1 MKFSPQKWM
10 DLKWNYRG
18 PKGRGRE
25 SCIFLYVSSIRSKNL
40 VKQHIFCK
48 DAFFLTFSQQNL
60 GVSRFVWCTQPNWTS
75 DSLLVWRGLGRG
87 THRSAQMLFRF
98 FSTTCDELTSRR
110 CHLAASSS
118 LYLSLARPKA
128 LVWIQRI
135 QSLLR
140 YFFMVFGVHVKKSH
154 MLLNCTIE
162 KIRTHYLFHHFCLFW
177 LKMSRLFSFYKSG
190 FFTS

>member
-1 MKFSPQKWM
+1 M

-48 DAFFLTFSQQNL
+48 DAFFLTFSQNL

-87 THRSAQMLFRF
+87 THRSAQTLFRF

-140 YFFMVFGVHVKKSH
+140 YFFYGIWTTCEKVSHVAKLHYRKNSNP
-154 MLLNCTIE
+154 LFISPILFVLIE
-162 KIRTHYLFHHFCLFW
+162 NVSIIYFL
-177 LKMSRLFSFYKSG
+177 
-190 FFTS
+190 